1 MTWFKDLLRR
11 TASDKVL
18 CDKAFN
24 IAKISKYGR
33 YQIGL
38 AVMLYKFFDKKYSS
52 GGVKNVEMSNR

>member
-1 MTWFKDLLRR
+1 MTWLKEILKIYLEEQLLI
-11 TASDKVL
+11 KYYVIKHL
-18 CDKAFN
+18 
-24 IAKISKYGR
+24 IKYGR